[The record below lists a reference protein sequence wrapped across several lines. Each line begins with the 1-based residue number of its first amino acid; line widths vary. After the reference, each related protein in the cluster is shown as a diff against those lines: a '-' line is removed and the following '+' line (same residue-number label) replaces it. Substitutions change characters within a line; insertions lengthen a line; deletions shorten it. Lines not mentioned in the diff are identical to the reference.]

1 MSRRSVVQTTATA
14 VLLAVLPAACGPAPA
29 DPALDRVRLVTDGPE
44 ATSAVAAML
53 QAYGGTEAWDRMANV
68 EYRYT
73 LSFYGGQPAPVRLTH
88 QLQRLGLGEEPQV
101 YIEDIDGPE
110 RQIARLDGAAFSLM
124 QDGAPVGDS
133 SQIEFRE
140 TYARIVRW
148 SFLMPWIL
156 LDPASR
162 LESRGV
168 RTPQTA
174 GPVPAGPCDVVRLRF
189 ERPTDGGGTDDWHDI
204 YISRL
209 SRLIEQVH
217 SYRAQPNDFRLS
229 VWSDHQNFGGIRVAT
244 RRRTYASDAGG
255 AIGKL
260 EAVDEYDDIHFDAPF
275 DASIFHAPAAGT
287 ATADDPTAG
296 APGGTPQD
304 DPPKDSAP
312 DTIPAR

>member
-1 MSRRSVVQTTATA
+1 MSRRCLVQTTAA
-14 VLLAVLPAACGPAPA
+14 MALLAIMQAACGPAPA
-29 DPALDRVRLVTDGPE
+29 DPALDRVRLVTDGE
-44 ATSAVAAML
+44 ESVSAVAAML
-53 QAYGGTEAWDRMANV
+53 EAYGGTEAWDRMANV
-68 EYRYT
+68 EYRYR
-73 LSFYGGQPAPVRLTH
+73 LSFYGGQPEPVRLTR
-88 QLQRLGLGEEPQV
+88 QLQRLGLGDEPQV

-110 RQIARLDGAAFSLM
+110 RQIARLDGATFSLT
-124 QDGAPVGDS
+124 QDGAPVGDG
-133 SQIEFRE
+133 SQVQFRE

-148 SFLMPWIL
+148 SFLLPWIL

-255 AIGKL
+255 VVGKL
-260 EAVDEYDDIHFDAPF
+260 EAVAEYDDIHFDAPF
-275 DASIFHAPAAGT
+275 DASIFNTPPSGA
-287 ATADDPTAG
+287 ATADNPSTG
-296 APGGTPQD
+296 APGGAAQADLPNKPATD
-304 DPPKDSAP
+304 AA
-312 DTIPAR
+312 PAR